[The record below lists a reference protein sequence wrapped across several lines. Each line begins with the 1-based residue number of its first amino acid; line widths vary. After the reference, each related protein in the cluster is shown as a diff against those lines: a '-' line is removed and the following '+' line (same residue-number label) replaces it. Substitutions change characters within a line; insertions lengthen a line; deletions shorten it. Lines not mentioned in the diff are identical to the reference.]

1 MPLLQNMYFCI
12 MFLMHG
18 KFSTAS
24 SQTMG
29 LSPQA
34 FGESMRITH
43 GVPKMLFLFKHIFI
57 MYKP

>member
-43 GVPKMLFLFKHIFI
+43 GVPKMLVLVHVFKL
-57 MYKP
+57 